1 MRLPGQAPRLWNRG
15 PARRFF
21 LRHEPTMNPA
31 PAAAYLLRMSVKRPT
46 MWSQG
51 TARRRLTRKRTRT
64 QNPLPAALAL
74 AAPVL
79 KKIGFLR
86 GLGGILKTP
95 SEKRAAAVA
104 PQAIQ
109 SASAGNL
116 TAARMIHDRT
126 QFGIEKERA
135 VWRAA
140 EQAVPAWLMQEART
154 SPLVPQG
161 AVDQSSPEAAVQ
173 TSIANAVYGK
183 YRGPVGSPGYVPP
196 PPSTGSQLLGVGQA
210 VLRTAPAPR
219 GRGGA
224 TRAARGTAASQ
235 ALLGDPL
242 DWTKAQRRKAGY
254 TTARVK
260 RWDPSTE
267 STVSLW
273 ADDPRADQYMTVAQ
287 GKALRKRQA
296 KLMTAA
302 QRAGSTA
309 LPAAAA
315 AGRAGLSKIGG
326 GSAAV
331 GLARAG
337 VVIGGLAAG
346 YYIGTQLN
354 HYLAGRA
361 LEHEQAGVQAALA
374 FRDARAQAAAAKGAP
389 LTAAEVRSMGDVYKR
404 QLVALGY
411 DPVTFARR
419 RSTVE
424 RFFTGEEE

>member
-1 MRLPGQAPRLWNRG
+1 MSGQRPRIWNRG
-15 PARRFF
+15 YARAA
-21 LRHEPTMNPA
+21 LVGYEPTMNPA
-31 PAAAYLLRMSVKRPT
+31 PAAAYLLGIGVKRPT
-46 MWSQG
+46 LFSQG
-51 TARRRLTRKRTRT
+51 HARRRLTGKRTRT
-64 QNPLPAALAL
+64 HNPFPAALAIASPL
-74 AAPVL
+74 L
-79 KKIGFLR
+79 KHVPLFGK
-86 GLGGILKTP
+86 LGGILKTP

-126 QFGIEKERA
+126 TFGIEKERA

-161 AVDQSSPEAAVQ
+161 AVDHSSPEAAVQ

-183 YRGPVGSPGYVPP
+183 YRGPVGAPGYVPP
-196 PPSTGSQLLGVGQA
+196 PPSTGSQLLGALDLVPSRTTAKGQTY
-210 VLRTAPAPR
+210 RP
-219 GRGGA
+219 A
-224 TRAARGTAASQ
+224 TRAARGTARTP
-235 ALLGDPL
+235 LMGDPA
-242 DWTKAQRRKAGY
+242 DWTKAERRRAGY

-260 RWDPSTE
+260 RWDPTTE
-267 STVSLW
+267 STVTVW

-287 GKALRKRQA
+287 GKAQRKRQQR
-296 KLMTAA
+296 LMSAA
-302 QRAGSTA
+302 QRGAGAAAPAA
-309 LPAAAA
+309 LAGGRAAAA
-315 AGRAGLSKIGG
+315 KLGG
-326 GSAAV
+326 GSAAT

-354 HYLAGRA
+354 RYLAGRA
-361 LEHEQAGVQAALA
+361 LAHEEAGVQAALA
-374 FRDARAQAAAAKGAP
+374 FREARAQAAARKGAP
-389 LTAAEVRSMGDVYKR
+389 LTQAEVASLGAVYKKA
-404 QLVALGY
+404 LVALGY
-411 DPVTFARR
+411 DPITFARR